1 MHVITYMMCGV
12 FFAVILLFT
21 MACGGNPSNR
31 VVARTTPQSDYVS
44 KDDDYICLSSE
55 YALSPEQLD
64 EMKKKAIKGD
74 GKAAYRVF
82 EYYFHCE
89 YKGSECYMYWLD
101 MAIKNGS
108 NDAKEMLDSLRRG
121 EESKNRVLWRIE

>member
-12 FFAVILLFT
+12 FFTMILLFT

-44 KDDDYICLSSE
+44 KDDDCVCLSSP
-55 YALSPEQLD
+55 YSLSPEQLD

-74 GKAAYRVF
+74 GKAAFKVYQ
-82 EYYFHCE
+82 YYAYCE
-89 YKGSECYMYWLD
+89 YGGPGCYMYWLNI
-101 MAIKNGS
+101 AITNGCAG
-108 NDAKEMLDSLRRG
+108 AKEILDSFRRS
-121 EESKNRVLWRIE
+121 EESRNRVLWGIQ